1 MDSWL
6 LVIMVFC
13 LFVVLLAAVAK
24 SAKPSFSGPWPF
36 CVKRPLTA
44 PEQVLYW
51 RLVKAL
57 PDNMV
62 LAQVQ
67 LSRFLAVKKGYRF
80 HEWNNRINRLSA
92 DFVVCSKDAGVLVVI
107 ELDDAT
113 HAKSDRIE
121 ADKRKESAL
130 AGAAVRLVRWKVSA
144 LPDTAAIVAAVYP
157 PTVVDIVIADAA
169 RWGASVPTS
178 PSAASPR

>member
-13 LFVVLLAAVAK
+13 VVVVLLAVVAR

-36 CVKRPLTA
+36 QVKRPLTS

-51 RLVKAL
+51 RLIKAL

-67 LSRFLAVKKGYRF
+67 LSRFLAVKKGHRF

-113 HAKSDRIE
+113 HAKPDRTE

-130 AGAAVRLVRWKVSA
+130 AGAGVRLIRWKVSA

-157 PTVVDIVIADAA
+157 PTAADAVVA
-169 RWGASVPTS
+169 DAVRLCVGEAPV
-178 PSAASPR
+178 R

>member
-6 LVIMVFC
+6 LIIMVFC
-13 LFVVLLAAVAK
+13 VLMVLLAAVAK

-36 CVKRPLTA
+36 QVKRPLTS

-51 RLVKAL
+51 RMVKAL

-67 LSRFLAVKKGYRF
+67 LSRFLAVKKGHRF

-113 HAKSDRIE
+113 HAKPDRIE

-130 AGAAVRLVRWKVSA
+130 AGAGVRLVRWKVSA
-144 LPDTAAIVAAVYP
+144 LPDAAAIVAAVYP
-157 PTVVDIVIADAA
+157 PAVVDAVIADAA
-169 RWGASVPTS
+169 RLGVGAAPI
-178 PSAASPR
+178 R